1 MADDAYDVVVAVYV
15 KVEAATVDFDRLVKL
30 AKDKGIKTTQG
41 VILVEH
47 DADGQV
53 HVTDEA
59 ARGGL
64 IGDIT
69 KHRIESGIETK
80 IGEAIPVG
88 WAGIITLVKAADTAT
103 VTSALVGAV
112 KTTSVPVDGH
122 GPGDLK
128 KGLAEAA
135 QSAKRGS

>member
-1 MADDAYDVVVAVYV
+1 MADGAYDVVVAAYL
-15 KVEAATVDFDRLVKL
+15 KVEAAAADFNRLVSL
-30 AKDKGIKTTQG
+30 VHDKGIKTTQG

-64 IGDIT
+64 IGDFT
-69 KHRIESGIETK
+69 KHRIEAGLETK
-80 IGEAIPVG
+80 VGEALPVG
-88 WAGIITLVKAADTAT
+88 WAGIITLVKATDTAT
-103 VTSALVGAV
+103 VKGALLGAA
-112 KTTSVPVDGH
+112 KTTSAPVDGH
-122 GPGDLK
+122 GPSDLK

-135 QSAKRGS
+135 QSAKGGS